1 MADPTDLG
9 PLEPGPAGDIAPIRA
24 PYLPWAF
31 LPAPQ
36 DTPELPFFLRWPK
49 PEPQPPPPP
58 TPAVA
63 LAAEGTVSDAEGAAE
78 TYKDTPARALTNEE
92 AKAVLLDLKSKGM
105 LKWSPAKIL
114 YHQNMPDGGI
124 VGTFK
129 VRKKVPEGQPP
140 SPLVDFAYAH
150 GVTSDPRLSVL
161 LHRLAMYLYSDHD
174 VTGMAVGI
182 LRDAGRAELS
192 CHNQG
197 RAVDVFSVTWGSELL
212 SVDECWGALP
222 FRVNGE
228 VVRKEW
234 NKTTKEF
241 DTGDPVLGLAAIKDL
256 LESVGERGPK
266 ADKLRQERLNP
277 DIEVDLAVYRSILV
291 YRKENAQADPGPP
304 EDWSA
309 DTRAKADALQ
319 VKLRKAATV
328 FLGMFDF
335 FVREATLQGSS
346 AFAKEQ
352 VATLSQRPISRMNSG
367 NMCIPDGSAWSA
379 HLNHFHV
386 QIGLTGWQEDVDST
400 VEQDPGQID
409 PAVKAFLYGRIA
421 GVVIGRLKAF
431 PAKHQKAATDGQAA
445 FEKKKVAKKIPE
457 DAQWADDRLGKKLER
472 MAKIAAGAADE
483 SLIRRVEMLA
493 DPNETTRKARGVD
506 RDPTV
511 EATEDLIL
519 WQPRRGRVLT
529 KWKNTLSDAGL
540 DKKVSALE
548 ADASLSV
555 EAARARLVEQIHAD
569 FDAWRDLGLKG
580 K

>member
-1 MADPTDLG
+1 MADPTEPG

-36 DTPELPFFLRWPK
+36 DTPDLPFFLRWPK

-63 LAAEGTVSDAEGAAE
+63 LASTGTVSDAEGAAE
-78 TYKDTPARALTNEE
+78 THKDTPARALTNAE
-92 AKAVLLDLKSKGM
+92 ATAVLLDLKSKGM

-114 YHQNMPDGGI
+114 LHPNMPDGGI

-129 VRKKVPEGQPP
+129 VRKPVPEGQPP

-161 LHRLAMYLYSDHD
+161 LHRLAMYLYSEHD

-212 SVDECWGALP
+212 SIDQCWGALP

-228 VVRKEW
+228 VARQW
-234 NKTTKEF
+234 NSTTKEF
-241 DTGDPVLGLAAIKDL
+241 DKGDPVLGYKAIKTL
-256 LESVGERGPK
+256 LESIGDRGPK
-266 ADKLRQERLNP
+266 ARKLQQERLNP
-277 DIEVDLAVYRSILV
+277 NIEVDAAVYTSVLGEV
-291 YRKENAQADPGPP
+291 DPGPP
-304 EDWSA
+304 ESWSA

-335 FVREATLQGSS
+335 FVREATLQGGSS
-346 AFAKEQ
+346 AFAVQQ
-352 VATLSQRPISRMNSG
+352 VTTLESRPISRFNSG
-367 NMCIPDGSAWSA
+367 NMCIPDGSSWSA

-386 QIGLTGWQEDVDST
+386 QIGLTGWQENVDST
-400 VEQDPGQID
+400 VEQDPGLID
-409 PAVKAFLYGRIA
+409 ASVKAFLYGRIEA
-421 GVVIGRLKAF
+421 SVIAKLRAF
-431 PAKHQKAATDGQAA
+431 PTRQQQTANDARAA
-445 FEKKKVAKKIPE
+445 FEKKKVAKKVPE
-457 DAQWADDRLGKKLER
+457 DAQWADDPKGKTLER
-472 MAKIAAGAADE
+472 KAKIAAGAADE
-483 SLIRRVEMLA
+483 SLIRRVG
-493 DPNETTRKARGVD
+493 TFD
-506 RDPTV
+506 RDPTAV
-511 EATEDLIL
+511 EGTENLIL

-529 KWKNTLSDAGL
+529 KWKNMLSDAAL

-555 EAARARLVEQIHAD
+555 EAARARFVEQIHAD
-569 FDAWRDLGLKG
+569 FDAWRELGLKG
-580 K
+580 E